1 MVLDVGWNF
10 SGLVVVNVCK
20 CGKDAVV
27 KMHRGC
33 TSCKRFDFHSAY
45 LNGELEEEVFL
56 EQPPNFAFAEP
67 EKFVLKLKKGGRR
80 SNKVIDDKDI
90 LWEDF
95 CKAVPRM
102 LLAMEE
108 ADWPVERIIMLAS
121 FWANLQVHELRSSR
135 DPVDQ
140 KTLLL
145 YQAQQR
151 RLWHL
156 AIPSPRGAYN
166 ISVIDET
173 HSSLR
178 DTF

>member
-80 SNKVIDDKDI
+80 SNKGSSTTKTFSGKTFARPSLACYWPWRRQTGQSSVLSCWPLSGPTYKFMNSD
-90 LWEDF
+90 
-95 CKAVPRM
+95 
-102 LLAMEE
+102 LL
-108 ADWPVERIIMLAS
+108 
-121 FWANLQVHELRSSR
+121 
-135 DPVDQ
+135 
-140 KTLLL
+140 
-145 YQAQQR
+145 
-151 RLWHL
+151 
-156 AIPSPRGAYN
+156 
-166 ISVIDET
+166 ET
-173 HSSLR
+173 R
-178 DTF
+178 